1 MSLHYYK
8 FTVLTSKQGRGCHFM
23 CWKQNQSQSKK
34 KPTLRSKA
42 HPPAMGDS
50 MCTGKGGSWQRGP
63 PSQVSNSTGID
74 ETWRHRHLPCSF
86 SRRQLRWNMGNVFI
100 LGCKSS
106 VILRSCQRLPISPH
120 SCSLTWWAESS
131 GATTSHSDIDRPT
144 RWKSVS
150 GGVQFRRSCFHVGFS
165 LLFPLLHLSFFFVPY
180 KFLLK
185 AHITPVLN
193 S

>member
-120 SCSLTWWAESS
+120 SCSLPATQTLTGLHVENLFQEVCSS
-131 GATTSHSDIDRPT
+131 GDHVFMLASLYCSPFSISHS
-144 RWKSVS
+144 
-150 GGVQFRRSCFHVGFS
+150 S
-165 LLFPLLHLSFFFVPY
+165 LFLISFFWKPILPQF
-180 KFLLK
+180 
-185 AHITPVLN
+185 
-193 S
+193 